1 MVIAYI
7 LATVKS
13 GTEKEVVDALKNE
26 PRVKE
31 AFLLYG
37 EFDVIAKIDLNSISD
52 LSDFILDKI
61 RAIQNIEKTATLIVA
76 G

>member
-13 GTEKEVVDALKNE
+13 GTEKEVVDSLKKE

-31 AFLLYG
+31 AHLLYG
-37 EFDVIAKIDLNSISD
+37 EFDIIAKIDLQSISD

-61 RAIQNIEKTATLIVA
+61 RAIQFIEKTATLIVA

>member
-1 MVIAYI
+1 LVIAYI

-13 GTEKEVVDALKNE
+13 GTEKDVVDAMKKE

-31 AFLLYG
+31 AHLLYG
-37 EFDVIAKIDLNSISD
+37 EFDVIAKIELHSISD
-52 LSDFILDKI
+52 LSDFILDHI
-61 RAIQNIEKTATLIVA
+61 RGIPQIERTATLIVA